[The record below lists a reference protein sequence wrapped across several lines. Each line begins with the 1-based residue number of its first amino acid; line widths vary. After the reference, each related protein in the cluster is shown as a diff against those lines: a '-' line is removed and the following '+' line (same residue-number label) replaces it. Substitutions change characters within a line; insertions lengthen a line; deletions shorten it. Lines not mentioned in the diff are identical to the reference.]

1 MIRHTIV
8 YAENDFDDYY
18 LLKSAFEEVREDI
31 ELVHVDDGWELL
43 EFLQNIV
50 LPSLYPGL
58 IILDINMNGIGGKE
72 TLKILKATTRYAHI
86 PVVMFTSDFN
96 EADRKLFTNYGIEII
111 KKPSSFEALIK
122 MAKVFGEQCDMRL
135 INAE

>member
-50 LPSLYPGL
+50 LPSLYPSL

-86 PVVMFTSDFN
+86 SVVMFTSDFN

-111 KKPSSFEALIK
+111 KKPSSFEALRK
-122 MAKVFGEQCDMRL
+122 MAKAFGEQCDTRL

>member
-18 LLKSAFEEVREDI
+18 LVKSAFEEVREDI

-43 EFLQNIV
+43 EFLQKIV
-50 LPSLYPGL
+50 LPSLYPSL

-86 PVVMFTSDFN
+86 PVVMFSSCFN
-96 EADRKLFTNYGIEII
+96 EADRKLFTNYCIEII
-111 KKPSSFEALIK
+111 KKPSSFEALRK
-122 MAKVFGEQCDMRL
+122 MAKAFGEKCDTRL